1 MNVHECVCIVFKN
14 RSKESSI
21 LTFLVLP
28 DCGNKSQTAL
38 LDPTPVTLNLNCRDK
53 PKIESVPPDC
63 KTDTLP
69 IYTVLIRQVHELI
82 MRQVAC
88 ELKPYY
94 SLNDLYRLT
103 ILGINIVWALCPV
116 SVLL

>member
-14 RSKESSI
+14 QSKGSSI

-28 DCGNKSQTAL
+28 AINDCGNKTQTAL
-38 LDPTPVTLNLNCRDK
+38 LDPTPVTLNLNWRDK

-69 IYTVLIRQVHELI
+69 IQR
-82 MRQVAC
+82 
-88 ELKPYY
+88 
-94 SLNDLYRLT
+94 
-103 ILGINIVWALCPV
+103 
-116 SVLL
+116 